1 MTKARRKRRAFVVS
15 RVRCSGRSLAAHGSN
30 HVVCIDKHPQAVL
43 AQLPRDDG
51 GRGDR
56 VEQARPASLLEP
68 AGGGFVVGL
77 ADGPLQA
84 GITAAAVAGNGV
96 GPGVLRQA
104 ARDSGSRTQADRRRQ
119 EVKDMEADVVPP
131 GWLPAGGFTALEQ
144 RGRCRYRR
152 IRPGPDAT
160 WQLLALANYQASE
173 QVFVSLGY
181 PPPAAGLPR
190 QGQAPGRGPVRA
202 HAGADLAL
210 GSAGCPAPPLR
221 A

>member
-15 RVRCSGRSLAAHGSN
+15 RVRCSGQSLAAHGSN
-30 HVVCIDKHPQAVL
+30 HVVYIDKHPQAVL

-56 VEQARPASLLEP
+56 LEQARPASLLEP

-96 GPGVLRQA
+96 GPGGAQAGGQGQRQQ
-104 ARDSGSRTQADRRRQ
+104 DTGRQ

-131 GWLPAGGFTALEQ
+131 GWLPAGGFPALEQ

-210 GSAGCPAPPLR
+210 GSTGCPAPPLR